1 MAALCALHRVPSGTF
16 FPSYFGVTG
25 HWILRSLWKSLKMLA
40 FALLMLGIGSAAA
53 FWWWL
58 ERPATMASS
67 PVDLSVDPGMSARA
81 VATAVNAAGADLHP
95 GLLYAWFRLSGESR
109 NIKAGSYE
117 LEQGLTPRA
126 LLQTLTQ
133 GNTKLA
139 SITFIEGW
147 TFAQMR
153 QALAK
158 TPSLKPDSAEL
169 STEALMAQLGRSG
182 EHPEGRFFPDTYS
195 YAKGSSDLALLRRSL
210 RAMDKKLSAAW
221 EQRSA
226 NSPLQNPGQVL
237 ILASI
242 VEKETGRAAERPMIS
257 SVFINRLRRGMLLQT
272 DPTVIYGMGERF
284 DGNLRKADLLADT
297 PWNTYTR
304 AGLPPT
310 PIAMPGSA
318 SLMAAV
324 RPAESGALYFVARGD
339 GSSAFSATLE
349 EHNRAV
355 NKYQRKR

>member
-1 MAALCALHRVPSGTF
+1 M
-16 FPSYFGVTG
+16 
-25 HWILRSLWKSLKMLA
+25 RSLWKFLKALIL
-40 FALLMLGIGSAAA
+40 ALLMLCIATTAA

-58 ERPATMASS
+58 ERPAAMASS
-67 PVDLSVDPGMSARA
+67 PIDLSVEPGMSAQA
-81 VATAVNAAGADLHP
+81 VASAVSAAGVGLHP
-95 GLLYAWFRLSGESR
+95 DLLHVWFRLSGEAR

-117 LEQGLTPRA
+117 LEQGLTPRT

-158 TPSLKPDSAEL
+158 AASLKPDSKAL
-169 STEALMAQLGRSG
+169 STEELMKELGRASA
-182 EHPEGRFFPDTYS
+182 HPEGRFFPDTYS
-195 YAKGSSDLALLRRSL
+195 YAKGSSDLALLRRAL
-210 RAMDKKLSAAW
+210 RAMDKHLSAAW
-221 EQRSA
+221 DQRSA
-226 NSPLQNPGQVL
+226 HSPLQSPEQAL

-242 VEKETGRAAERPMIS
+242 VEKETGRAAERSMIS
-257 SVFINRLRRGMLLQT
+257 SVFVNRLRKGMLLQT

-284 DGNLRKADLLADT
+284 DGNLRKADLLTDT

-324 RPAESGALYFVARGD
+324 RPAESAALYFVARGD